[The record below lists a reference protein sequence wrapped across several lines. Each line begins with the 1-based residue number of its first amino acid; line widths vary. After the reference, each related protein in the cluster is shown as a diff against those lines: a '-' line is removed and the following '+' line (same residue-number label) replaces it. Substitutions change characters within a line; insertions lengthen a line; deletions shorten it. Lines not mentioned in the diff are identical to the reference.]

1 MVMLNTAHRFFKRLL
16 PVLLFLPL
24 WVFSQDNTVA
34 QSSLSDLLTP
44 PKIQSLSNCFDE
56 MVTLEIPTE
65 QGTFRKQQASQLFQS
80 FLKLY
85 PADSIRIRKQGLSGG
100 DSRYLIG
107 DYYSGNTTFYIYI
120 VSRRQLGQELIF
132 NLNLNKK

>member
-1 MVMLNTAHRFFKRLL
+1 MLNTAHRFFKRIL

>member
-1 MVMLNTAHRFFKRLL
+1 MLNTAHRFFKRIL

-80 FLKLY
+80 LLKLY

>member
-1 MVMLNTAHRFFKRLL
+1 MLNTAHRFFKRLL